1 MFIKKLLLCPILSNI
16 NLPCKWAIIFYHKTV
31 YKTCFVYIMSCR
43 EQILFWW
50 LSWFD
55 IFMCLLGY
63 DLIVFDWQ
71 ALCGGERGTS
81 RGRVVVL
88 LKVYGEKQ
96 ETSQAWQGAGQGPGP
111 REGEEE
117 NDVNS
122 WVREWDSTSENK
134 KNDVNS
140 CQRMRLSKKKNIWT
154 CVREQGSAR

>member
-1 MFIKKLLLCPILSNI
+1 MNVTVVWQFFSWQIHVTKWCLLNNCCYVP
-16 NLPCKWAIIFYHKTV
+16 FYQTSICHAN
-31 YKTCFVYIMSCR
+31 
-43 EQILFWW
+43 EQLFLFWW

-81 RGRVVVL
+81 RGGVVVL